1 MTTTIQPT
9 LDASAHWDAIKA
21 LLTASPLGD
30 HAYDFGKVPGA
41 DGNSGTL
48 PTTYVLLTV
57 ERRYAAPNN
66 GRSAVTGWRVSCR
79 FVGTTSPNARAVGNW
94 VTAAL
99 NEARVTV
106 GGVQSTPIT
115 HESTNS
121 VEPDD
126 GMYSGLS
133 QWIYA
138 L

>member
-1 MTTTIQPT
+1 MTTTIQPM

-21 LLTASPLGD
+21 LLTATVG
-30 HAYDFGKVPGA
+30 ANVYDFGKVPGA
-41 DGNSGTL
+41 DGNKGTL

-79 FVGTTSPNARAVGNW
+79 FVGTTSPNARDVGNW

-99 NEARVTV
+99 NEARLTI
-106 GGVQSTPIT
+106 GGTQSTPIT
-115 HESTNS
+115 HESTTA
-121 VEPDD
+121 VESDD
-126 GMYSGLS
+126 GRFSGLS
-133 QWIYA
+133 NWTYA